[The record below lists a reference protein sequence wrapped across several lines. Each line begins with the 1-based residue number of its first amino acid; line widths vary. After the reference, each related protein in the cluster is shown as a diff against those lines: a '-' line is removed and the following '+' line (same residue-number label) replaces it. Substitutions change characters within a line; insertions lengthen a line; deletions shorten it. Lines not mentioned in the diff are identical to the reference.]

1 RLTLASAALL
11 PAASPRRCH
20 ACNNLLSVPARVGA
34 SHPMPYTPAG
44 VRARHGP
51 GTPISEPILTED
63 QGVKRRP
70 EPGPRAARRL
80 RGGRRAD
87 YAGAAAGGRLRP
99 DVFPR
104 PASPSAPAGGPP
116 PRP

>member
-70 EPGPRAARRL
+70 EPGPRAARRV
-80 RGGRRAD
+80 RGGRRA
-87 YAGAAAGGRLRP
+87 ALPG
-99 DVFPR
+99 
-104 PASPSAPAGGPP
+104 PSAPPPLPPHPP
-116 PRP
+116 PLPSP